1 MDFVIAWTFREL
13 GAFYQYLH
21 ALFNPHIQW
30 RTRTFYLKWGGL
42 AEEVNP
48 RI

>member
-13 GAFYQYLH
+13 GAFYHYCL
-21 ALFNPHIQW
+21 ALFDPKIQW

-42 AEEVNP
+42 AEEYNP